1 MSPNRSGLSFWTEC
15 WWRTNKPVGRKSSGY
30 LDSFPQLWQRRFWA
44 PGDSIILRL
53 CKGDRHK
60 AEVEMV
66 LVQEGL
72 CVLVP
77 CTFTGPRA
85 NSAQVYGSWFHTG
98 ADTSQDSAVATND
111 PEQQVLKETR
121 GRFHL
126 VGDMKSN
133 NCSLDIRDAQRGDNG
148 SYFFMGKQQKRLQW
162 SSCKKPVSVHV
173 TALTYNPHILPLETL
188 KPGCPRNLTCSVPW
202 ACERGTPPI
211 FSWMS
216 AALTSLGPRT
226 TLSSVLTLTPR
237 PQDHGTNLTCQVA
250 FPGAGVTV
258 ERTIQLNVTCDHLPP
273 IRVKAHRKKAA
284 RTAVSMSHM
293 HPTAESLS
301 QVSATGTL
309 EPLGHFLVG
318 GEHGGIPLSIYRS
331 ERVASPLLM
340 VLIYMW
346 SLSIVRPANH

>member
-1 MSPNRSGLSFWTEC
+1 MQLLLLLLLVWVHHRTLRAKPSTATEC
-15 WWRTNKPVGRKSSGY
+15 K
-30 LDSFPQLWQRRFWA
+30 D
-44 PGDSIILRL
+44 
-53 CKGDRHK
+53 DRYK
-60 AEVEMV
+60 VEVLEMV

-77 CTFTGPRA
+77 CTFTGPRTYF
-85 NSAQVYGSWFHTG
+85 AQVYGSWFHTG
-98 ADTSQDSAVATND
+98 ADTSQNSAVATNN

-126 VGDMKSN
+126 VGDMQSN

-148 SYFFMGKQQKRLQW
+148 SYFFMGKQQRKPQQN
-162 SSCKKPVSVHV
+162 SCEKPVSVHV
-173 TALTYNPHILPLETL
+173 TALTYKPHILPLETL

-237 PQDHGTNLTCQVA
+237 PQDHGTNLTCQVT

-258 ERTIQLNVTCDHLPP
+258 ERTIQLNVTWNPGRKSASGVILGA
-273 IRVKAHRKKAA
+273 IGGAGVTAMLFVSIGLIFLIVKAYRKKAA

-293 HPTAESLS
+293 HPTVESLS
-301 QVSATGTL
+301 QCQQQDSKVHSHVEDPTL
-309 EPLGHFLVG
+309 
-318 GEHGGIPLSIYRS
+318 GIEQEVHY
-331 ERVASPLLM
+331 A
-340 VLIYMW
+340 
-346 SLSIVRPANH
+346 SLSFHRSAPRKETSP

>member
-173 TALTYNPHILPLETL
+173 TGN
-188 KPGCPRNLTCSVPW
+188 
-202 ACERGTPPI
+202 
-211 FSWMS
+211 
-216 AALTSLGPRT
+216 
-226 TLSSVLTLTPR
+226 
-237 PQDHGTNLTCQVA
+237 
-250 FPGAGVTV
+250 
-258 ERTIQLNVTCDHLPP
+258 HLPP